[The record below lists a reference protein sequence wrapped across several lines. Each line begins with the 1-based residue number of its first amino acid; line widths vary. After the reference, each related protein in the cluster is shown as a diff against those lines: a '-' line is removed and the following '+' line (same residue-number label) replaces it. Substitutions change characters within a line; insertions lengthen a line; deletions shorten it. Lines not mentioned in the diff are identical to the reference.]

1 MSHLLSIGD
10 SAFENCSL
18 ENTPDLYLPNC
29 TTISD
34 NAFRNTKIKNIH
46 SLGLDCIING
56 SWNGGAFRNSTLETI
71 NLENVSDRF
80 NPNIYK
86 FINSVEKEIM
96 ESIRALY
103 TNQII
108 S

>member
-1 MSHLLSIGD
+1 MVLRLI
-10 SAFENCSL
+10 FL
-18 ENTPDLYLPNC
+18 ENN
-29 TTISD
+29 IE
-34 NAFRNTKIKNIH
+34 KNHTVKFGVI
-46 SLGLDCIING
+46 
-56 SWNGGAFRNSTLETI
+56 TI